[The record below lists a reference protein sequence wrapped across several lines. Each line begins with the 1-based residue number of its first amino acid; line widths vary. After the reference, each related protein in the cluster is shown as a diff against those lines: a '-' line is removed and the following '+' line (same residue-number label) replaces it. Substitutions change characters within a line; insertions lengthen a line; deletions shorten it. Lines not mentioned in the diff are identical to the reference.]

1 MKKKILTS
9 TLTQVMSKDK
19 KEKMVDQ
26 SSRMIRTASQQHVT
40 PSCGE
45 EEEEDEEEDDYF
57 DADMEGSSNI
67 VNLLRL

>member
-9 TLTQVMSKDK
+9 TLNQVMSKDE

-45 EEEEDEEEDDYF
+45 EEEEDDYF
-57 DADMEGSSNI
+57 DAEMEGSSNI

>member
-26 SSRMIRTASQQHVT
+26 STKMIRTASQHYVT
-40 PSCGE
+40 PSFE
-45 EEEEDEEEDDYF
+45 EEEEEDDYF
-57 DADMEGSSNI
+57 DADMEGSTNI